1 MANSTVA
8 VRYAQA
14 LFAAASDNQQTE
26 EVAKQLDV
34 LAEAL
39 QASPD
44 FQHIFHHLQLTP
56 AEKQKMLAP
65 ILEQLLGGE
74 LIGNFVALL
83 FRKRREGEFYNIR
96 EAYQTTL
103 RQAKGEVIAL
113 VTATRDLGQQERAQL
128 VNAVKQLTGSRSVD
142 IDVQVDKSILG
153 GLVIRVGDRVYD
165 GSLVRRLQA
174 LKQQLM
180 QAQVKQVGVSS

>member
-14 LFAAASDNQQTE
+14 LFAAATEKQQTE

-44 FQHIFHHLQLTP
+44 FQRIFHHLQLTP
-56 AEKQKMLAP
+56 AQKQKVLAP

-74 LIGNFVALL
+74 LMGNFMTLM
-83 FRKRREGEFYNIR
+83 FRKRREAEFYNIR
-96 EAYQTTL
+96 EAYQAIL
-103 RQAKGEVIAL
+103 RAAKGEVIAGITVTRELSQDEQTQL
-113 VTATRDLGQQERAQL
+113 VTT
-128 VNAVKQLTGSRSVD
+128 VKQLTGARSVD
-142 IDVQVDKSILG
+142 INVVVDKSILG
-153 GLVIRVGDRVYD
+153 GLIIRVGDRVYD

-180 QAQVKQVGVSS
+180 QAQVKQAGVSS